1 MCTTPEFRPFYWL
14 YPGTYQPLQATAIL
28 LDDVLKSPFS
38 AEAQHSR
45 TLVERLFSFVGPHG
59 VGLYTERGV
68 HRNASHAGKAVW
80 EMLRRLRRRAWK
92 KAGIDPDMAWL
103 DGNIVQNISPQDQ
116 TTTLDPTPSHSNPA
130 LPETSQPENIDPLCD
145 SHPAIIPPDINT
157 IPDDFWT
164 ESPDLYEDNPS
175 LCGQFTM
182 SDVDGLNWTEWD
194 FLVDRYLNMPDP
206 GQLNF

>member
-45 TLVERLFSFVGPHG
+45 TLVERLFSFEGPYG
-59 VGLYTERGV
+59 VGLYKERGL
-68 HRNASHAGKAVW
+68 NKDTSHAGKAVW

-103 DGNIVQNISPQDQ
+103 DGNIGHNIGAMDQNAA
-116 TTTLDPTPSHSNPA
+116 LNPTPSHSNPA
-130 LPETSQPENIDPLCD
+130 LVETSEQAGMAHACEGHANTAPTDT
-145 SHPAIIPPDINT
+145 HPMAE
-157 IPDDFWT
+157 DFWT
-164 ESPDLYEDNPS
+164 GSPDVYEDNPS
-175 LCGQFTM
+175 LCGQFTL